1 MCAGSPKPIVS
12 AILLV
17 DILVAAGTLGCTE
30 SLPPVTTA
38 GSKSPVKAISPT
50 AAEPQLSD
58 TQLAEEFT
66 VTEPSPSN
74 PVVAAMKF
82 NPPTATPGGAS
93 ELLIYVRIAR
103 AHYVHASS
111 EAKLSFLPLKVSM
124 QLPKEL
130 QGQGSWHYP
139 QPESESGGE
148 SVYRNALL
156 LRLPIKVASDVP
168 ASTLEVNG
176 ELSFQVC
183 TDELCWPLQSVD
195 VSAPLIIQSA
205 KGSP

>member
-1 MCAGSPKPIVS
+1 MVGAVFLVEIV
-12 AILLV
+12 
-17 DILVAAGTLGCTE
+17 LVAGILGCTE

-38 GSKSPVKAISPT
+38 GSKVPVKAILPT
-50 AAEPQLSD
+50 AVEPQLSD

-82 NPPTATPGGAS
+82 NPPTARPGGAS

-111 EAKLSFLPLKVSM
+111 EAKSTFSPLKVSM

-139 QPESESGGE
+139 QPDSKKSSGE

-156 LRLPIKVASDVP
+156 LRLPIKIASDVP
-168 ASTLEVNG
+168 ASTLEANG
-176 ELSFQVC
+176 KLSFQVC

>member
-1 MCAGSPKPIVS
+1 MCAGSRKPIVG
-12 AILLV
+12 AVFLV
-17 DILVAAGTLGCTE
+17 EIVLVAGILGCTE

-38 GSKSPVKAISPT
+38 GSKVPVKANSPT

-111 EAKLSFLPLKVSM
+111 EAKSTFSPVKVSM

-130 QGQGSWHYP
+130 QGQGNWRYP

-156 LRLPIKVASDVP
+156 LRLPVKVASGVP

-176 ELSFQVC
+176 KLSFQVC
-183 TDELCWPLQSVD
+183 TDEVCWPLQSVD

-205 KGSP
+205 KGNP